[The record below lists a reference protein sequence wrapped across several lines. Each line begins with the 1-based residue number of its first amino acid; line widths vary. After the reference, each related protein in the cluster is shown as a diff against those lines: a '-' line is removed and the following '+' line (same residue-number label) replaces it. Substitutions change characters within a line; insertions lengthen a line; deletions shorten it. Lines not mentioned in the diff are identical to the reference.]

1 MQIEFDQE
9 KDKANLLKHGLPLAL
24 ASQMEWPTVLVWVN
38 TRTNY
43 GEPRQSALGLIGDRV
58 YFVAFVD
65 RAGVRR
71 VISLRKANVREAM
84 HYAKHS

>member
-1 MQIEFDQE
+1 MQIEFDPE
-9 KDKANLLKHGLPLAL
+9 KDRTNLLKHGLSLTFAD
-24 ASQMEWPTVLVWVN
+24 QMDWPTVLVWDD
-38 TRTNY
+38 TRTSY
-43 GEPRQSALGLIGDRV
+43 GEPRQSALGLVGGRV